1 MNRRQQF
8 VSRPLVALAMVMAV
22 TAGVAEAQT
31 KVKPGFNLF
40 SAQQDVE
47 IGQQSAAQA
56 EQQLPLVR
64 DREVNDYVNR
74 IGQRLVAASD
84 GPKFPYTFK
93 VVNATDINAFALPG
107 GPIYINRGT
116 IENAKNEGELA
127 GVIAHEIAHVEL
139 RHGTHQASKA
149 QAAQAGISILGGILG
164 GKVGQSTAGLI
175 NAVGGFGLNALFLK
189 FSRELETQ
197 ADVRGAQLLAASGYT
212 PNDMVGF
219 FQTLSKVDTARKTSF
234 LSDHPAPPD
243 RIARIQKEAQLL
255 RVTGQPV
262 TNVAELQRVQGGLRG
277 LGSAPRAG
285 TQQAQAN
292 APQQR
297 SRPSSSGQTASV
309 GQVPAPSTSMR
320 SYTSPTRAY
329 RISYPSNWQ
338 VYDGGNGGV
347 TFAPQGGVASLGNNR
362 DEILYGAI
370 INHYEPFGNSP
381 NRRYLNNGGTYGTTV
396 TLDTATA
403 DLVAQM
409 RSTSPHLKPVSGS
422 TQRFNV
428 SGGAALAT
436 ALRGRNPNTNLDER
450 ITVVTRQ
457 LHDQHLLYMLFVTPE
472 RDARNYGP
480 LLQAMVNSLEVA
492 EGAAH

>member
-1 MNRRQQF
+1 MNRRQQL
-8 VSRPLVALAMVMAV
+8 VSRPLVALAIVMAM
-22 TAGVAEAQT
+22 TAGVASAQT
-31 KVKPGFNLF
+31 NVKPGFNLF
-40 SAQQDVE
+40 SPQQDVE

-74 IGQRLVAASD
+74 IGQRLVAASN

-164 GKVGQSTAGLI
+164 GKVGQSTAGII

-212 PNDMVGF
+212 PNDMVSF
-219 FQTLSKVDTARKTSF
+219 FQTLSKVDTSRKTSF

-243 RIARIQKEAQLL
+243 RIARIQKESQLL
-255 RVTGQPV
+255 RVNAQPT
-262 TNVAELQRVQGGLRG
+262 TNVAELQRVQGDLRG
-277 LGSAPRAG
+277 LGSAPKAG
-285 TQQAQAN
+285 STQTAQAN
-292 APQQR
+292 TR
-297 SRPSSSGQTASV
+297 TRPSSSGQTASV
-309 GQVPAPSTSMR
+309 GAVPAPSTSMR
-320 SYTSPTRAY
+320 SYTSPTRVY

-338 VYDGGNGGV
+338 VYDNGGTGGV
-347 TFAPQGGVASLGNNR
+347 TIAPQNGVATLGNDRN
-362 DEILYGAI
+362 EIIYGAI

-381 NRRYLNNGGTYGTTV
+381 NRRYLNNGGTYGTQV
-396 TLDTATA
+396 TLDNATA

-422 TQRFNV
+422 TQRFNL
-428 SGGAALAT
+428 SGGAAIAT

-450 ITVVTRQ
+450 ITVVARQ

-472 RDARNYGP
+472 QEARNYGP
-480 LLQAMVNSLEVA
+480 VLQAMVNSLQVA
-492 EGAAH
+492 EDAH